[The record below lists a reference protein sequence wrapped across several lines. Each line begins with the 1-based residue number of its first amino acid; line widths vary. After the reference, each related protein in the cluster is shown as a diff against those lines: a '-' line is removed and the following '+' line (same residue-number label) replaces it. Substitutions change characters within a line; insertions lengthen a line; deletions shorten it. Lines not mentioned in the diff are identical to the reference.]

1 MGVAEE
7 GAAGDEAVVTGDEVL
22 TPIAGRISDRTVDR
36 RGGHAAASVLLAA
49 GAAAAVLAGRAPAD
63 ARRTGNNRN
72 GVFTGVWTAGE
83 TLGLALGPGLYAVV
97 LAAGGYVSSTAGT
110 VATQPSSAL
119 VAIIIGF
126 SVVPALLVL
135 ASLVPLSRCR
145 LTEEDL

>member
-1 MGVAEE
+1 VGVAEE

-97 LAAGGYVSSTAGT
+97 LAAGGYVSIPPARS
-110 VATQPSSAL
+110 QPSRRRCWSRSSS
-119 VAIIIGF
+119 G
-126 SVVPALLVL
+126 SRWCRPCWYWHRW
-135 ASLVPLSRCR
+135 SRCPVAV
-145 LTEEDL
+145 